1 MNTHAKKAYLNL
13 VCIWE
18 LNGTSYVKS
27 LNRVLTL
34 DMPLTACILKITFDV
49 EAPSK
54 TDVMGAEGMQYGN
67 KPAVLKSKK
76 FLLWTNIE
84 VLLKVE
90 CLGTNIT
97 AIHYS
102 LSISSPGV
110 NPPIK
115 PTPMGKHVIYE
126 SHLHLNSDQELRMSS
141 WKAMK
146 LQGTG
151 KTVTHKIRW

>member
-1 MNTHAKKAYLNL
+1 
-13 VCIWE
+13 
-18 LNGTSYVKS
+18 
-27 LNRVLTL
+27 
-34 DMPLTACILKITFDV
+34 MPLTDSILKITFDV

-67 KPAVLKSKK
+67 KPAILTSKK
-76 FLLWTNIE
+76 IPAVNKHWGIIEGSALANIP
-84 VLLKVE
+84 
-90 CLGTNIT
+90 

-102 LSISSPGV
+102 LSIKSPGV

-126 SHLHLNSDQELRMSS
+126 SHLHLNSDQKLRMSS

-146 LQGTG
+146 QQIKLQWTG
-151 KTVTHKIRW
+151 KTCTQNQMMIRSAWRGKAIITDEEM